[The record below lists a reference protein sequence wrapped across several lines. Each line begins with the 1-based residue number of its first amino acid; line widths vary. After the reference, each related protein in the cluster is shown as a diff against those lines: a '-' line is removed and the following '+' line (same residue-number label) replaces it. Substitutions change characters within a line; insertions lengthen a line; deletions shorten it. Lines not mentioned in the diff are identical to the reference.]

1 MNKFKNKKIFTTAGK
16 FDSKKEMHRYLE
28 LAAMQEAGKITGL
41 ERQARYI
48 LIGSQKREDGTTER
62 PVSYTADF
70 RYTDKEDVKSPRT
83 RKNPE
88 YIIKRKLML
97 ERYGI
102 TIREVA

>member
-1 MNKFKNKKIFTTAGK
+1 MNKFRNKKIFTTAGK

-28 LAAMQEAGKITGL
+28 LAAMQEAGEITGL
-41 ERQARYI
+41 E
-48 LIGSQKREDGTTER
+48 REDGTTEH

-70 RYTDKEDVKSPRT
+70 RYTDKEGKIIVEDVKSPRT